1 MRHSLIRKNLIALS
15 LIAAFGAVSVAQASA
30 QDASAK
36 TEMKSDMHQ
45 MKRATSDAWITT
57 KVKSEFATTKGVD
70 ATDISVTTDHG
81 HVTLSGAVSGASEI
95 TAAREVAMKVEGVK
109 SVDTS
114 GLKVTGGDD

>member
-15 LIAAFGAVSVAQASA
+15 LIAAFGALPVAQVSA
-30 QDASAK
+30 RDTSAK

-45 MKRATSDAWITT
+45 MERATSDTWITT

-70 ATDISVTTDHG
+70 ATDISVTTKHG
-81 HVTLSGAVSGASEI
+81 HVTLSGTVSGDSEI
-95 TAAREVAMKVEGVK
+95 TAAKEVAMKVKGVK

-114 GLKVTGGDD
+114 GLKITGHDD